1 MNRVQRTALLAFFLL
16 ILMAAAGW
24 WLGGKKAQPADAE
37 PEAILLDPGGL
48 ETVRLLPPEKR
59 KRYVDPNR
67 FYAPPVPD
75 PLSGESGRTAGGHVD
90 RVDPV
95 GSDTPVGGGRASEAS
110 YRVVRV
116 HQGETLSHIAKREL
130 GDAGQWRKILNWN
143 AIESEHKIVV
153 GQALRIYD
161 NDAAA
166 EADSGAAAASR
177 EPFVENESEQA
188 VYHVVAKGEIL
199 GRISQIHYGTTK
211 GVDRILAANGVTD
224 PNKIKVGQKLLI
236 PPYEGE

>member
-143 AIESEHKIVV
+143 AIESE
-153 GQALRIYD
+153 
-161 NDAAA
+161 
-166 EADSGAAAASR
+166 
-177 EPFVENESEQA
+177 QA